1 MLPVRC
7 FTCNKVLGNLER
19 SFQMW
24 KREVQYDP
32 QDSDASLL
40 PFFEAH
46 RISRYCCRRI
56 LLTCHDNTVASP
68 AQSSSLPSTITVQEK
83 AAFPSLYL
91 AR

>member
-7 FTCNKVLGNLER
+7 FTCNKILGNLER
-19 SFQMW
+19 SFHAW
-24 KREVQYDP
+24 KGEVHYDA
-32 QDSDASLL
+32 QDPEASLL

-56 LLTCHDNTVASP
+56 LLTCHDDTVVSA
-68 AQSSSLPSTITVQEK
+68 AQPSSLPSTITVQETVT
-83 AAFPSLYL
+83 FPRLYL